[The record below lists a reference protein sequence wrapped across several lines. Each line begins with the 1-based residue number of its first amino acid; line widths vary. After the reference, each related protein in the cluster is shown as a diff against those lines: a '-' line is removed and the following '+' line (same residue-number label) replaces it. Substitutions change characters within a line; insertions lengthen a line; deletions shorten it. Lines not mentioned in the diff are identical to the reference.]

1 MLHNNTP
8 GLWFQGQYA
17 QPKAV
22 KLLLFN
28 DKVNL
33 YASETEE
40 FLAAFAIKDCR
51 IATEGVP
58 VAGGSAFWL
67 PDQSLDGERRAI
79 WHKIYVSAD
88 ASGYLLLNEANA
100 ITGFLLT
107 AIQNKNQPI
116 LGRLRR
122 SGPLLLL
129 TGIFAA
135 VVIFCYFLFTALIP
149 AMGLRLISVQ
159 QETALGH
166 TLFKST
172 VNANII
178 DTQASR
184 IAQDFA
190 GQLPLSKQ
198 YAIRVYVVE
207 DKTVNAFAL
216 PGGIIVIH
224 SGIIHSMGSYEELAA
239 LLGHEVTHI
248 NDRHSLRSM
257 LQSFSFSALLS
268 VITGDASGLTGVL
281 ASNAAQLESL
291 SYSRKLETDA
301 DEKSMELLQASGI
314 NPEGMI
320 RLMKRLQAEEH
331 GGAIAFLSS
340 HPLTSARIEHAAAFI
355 KKHAGE
361 SYPVNTSLQQCWR
374 QLKSGGTSF

>member
-8 GLWFQGQYA
+8 GLWYQGQYA
-17 QPKAV
+17 QPKEV

-33 YASETEE
+33 YDAATEE
-40 FLAAFAIKDCR
+40 FLTAFDIKGCS
-51 IATEGVP
+51 IADDSYQQRPPRST
-58 VAGGSAFWL
+58 FQL
-67 PDQSLDGERRAI
+67 TDQSLDGAV
-79 WHKIYVSAD
+79 WHKIDLPAD
-88 ASGYLLLNEANA
+88 APGYLLLNEANA

-107 AIQNKNQPI
+107 AIQSKHQSA
-116 LGRLRR
+116 LGRLRSS

-135 VVIFCYFLFTALIP
+135 VVLFCYFLFTAIIP

-159 QETALGH
+159 QEATLGN

-172 VNANII
+172 VNASLI

-190 GQLPLSKQ
+190 GHLVLSKQ
-198 YAIRVYVVE
+198 YSVRVYVLD

-224 SGIIHSMGSYEELAA
+224 SGIINSMESYEELAA

-257 LQSFSFSALLS
+257 LKSFSFSALLS

-281 ASNAAQLESL
+281 TSNAAKLESL

-301 DEKSMELLQASGI
+301 DEKSMELLQANRI

-320 RLMKRLQAEEH
+320 RLMKRLQAQE
-331 GGAIAFLSS
+331 ASSSIAFLSS
-340 HPLTSARIEHAAAFI
+340 HPLTSKRIEHAADFI
-355 KKHAGE
+355 KQHAGE
-361 SYPVNTSLQQCWR
+361 TYPVNTYLQQCWR